1 MYKRIVLD
9 NGLRIIL
16 APKAESQA
24 VTVLVLVEA
33 GSKYETKEINGLSHF
48 LEHMCFKGTEKR
60 PKAIDISQELDAI
73 GAEYNAFT
81 GQEYTG
87 YYAKVEKKH
96 VEKILEVVSDIY
108 LNSTF
113 PEKEIEKE
121 RGVII
126 EEINMYEDL
135 PMRRVGE
142 LFTTLLYGDQP
153 AGWDIAGRK
162 EVIKVLKRDDFINYR
177 EKHYVA
183 KGTAVIIAGNF
194 NEEEIVSRVKE
205 KFSSVSL
212 DKKGGKEKTTEEQKE
227 PKAMVYNKKSDQTH
241 LIVGVRAFSIFDE
254 RRKALSVI
262 SEVLGGGM
270 SSRLFQKVRD
280 ELGAAYYVRAEA
292 DLFTDHGYFGVA
304 AGIDNKRI
312 KEVTEAIL
320 GEFRKLKEE
329 EVPETELNKV
339 RDRISGKQA
348 ISLETSD
355 DLAEFFGIQEVLQK
369 EIETPEEMV
378 EEIRKV
384 GQKEI
389 KELAN
394 EIFKEENLNMAL
406 IGPFEKDFEEEI
418 KGVLKL

>member
-9 NGLRIIL
+9 NGMRIIL
-16 APKAESQA
+16 APKEESQA

-60 PKAIDISQELDAI
+60 QKAIDISEELDAI
-73 GAEYNAFT
+73 GSEYNAFT

-96 VEKILEVVSDIY
+96 AGKVLEVMADIY

-177 EKHYVA
+177 KKHYVA
-183 KGTAVIIAGNF
+183 KGTAVIISGNF
-194 NEEEIVSRVKE
+194 NEEEIILKVKE
-205 KFSSVSL
+205 NFSSISL
-212 DKKGGKEKTTEEQKE
+212 DEKGTKEKTSEEQRE
-227 PKAMVYNKKSDQTH
+227 SRVMVYNKKSDQTH
-241 LIVGVRAFSIFDE
+241 LIIGVRAFSVFDE

-262 SEVLGGGM
+262 SEILGGGM

-280 ELGAAYYVRAEA
+280 DLGAAYYVKAEA

-320 GEFRKLKEE
+320 GEFKRLKEE
-329 EVPETELNKV
+329 EV
-339 RDRISGKQA
+339 
-348 ISLETSD
+348 
-355 DLAEFFGIQEVLQK
+355 
-369 EIETPEEMV
+369 
-378 EEIRKV
+378 
-384 GQKEI
+384 
-389 KELAN
+389 
-394 EIFKEENLNMAL
+394 
-406 IGPFEKDFEEEI
+406 
-418 KGVLKL
+418 